1 MNVLCCCFVEQADAA
16 RRNGKAVSEL
26 KLRVQRKEMLL
37 RMNNIVDEDD
47 APIPVRQKNNEGDS
61 VNTVIGW
68 IGQRWGEVGQYRV

>member
-1 MNVLCCCFVEQADAA
+1 MCTPHLCKRVVIVVFMNVLCCCFVEQADAA

-47 APIPVRQKNNEGDS
+47 APIPVRQKNN
-61 VNTVIGW
+61 T
-68 IGQRWGEVGQYRV
+68 Q